1 MELNKQNSEFKCIIT
16 FFNKKK
22 GIMFSL
28 TNKKIK
34 PARCLLVFYYS
45 SVNSPLFI
53 FIHNTHSLCSLSP
66 CDRNAFLP
74 RVLSECVQLLLAV

>member
-28 TNKKIK
+28 TNKNLTQLGVYLFFFTIV
-34 PARCLLVFYYS
+34 LL
-45 SVNSPLFI
+45 I
-53 FIHNTHSLCSLSP
+53 RRSLSSSITHT
-66 CDRNAFLP
+66 
-74 RVLSECVQLLLAV
+74 LSALSPIVIEMHFFYLEF